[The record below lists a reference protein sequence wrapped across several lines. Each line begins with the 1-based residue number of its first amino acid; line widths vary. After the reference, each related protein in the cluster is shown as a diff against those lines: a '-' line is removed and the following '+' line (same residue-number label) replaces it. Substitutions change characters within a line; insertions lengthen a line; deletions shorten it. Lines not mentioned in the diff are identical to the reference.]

1 MGLSGCMSC
10 LKYLLFAFN
19 FIFWLAGIA
28 ILALAIYFRVDSTTQ
43 NILTSDE
50 EKRQLFNGVCYVL
63 MAAGG
68 AIMVVGF
75 CGCCGAAQESRMLL
89 TLFAVALFLLLGS
102 EIGAGVYTAFHRQ
115 QVSDAVNE
123 GALELWKGSA
133 ATNATGIIVDEIE
146 RDLDCCGY
154 NNAADYCDL
163 DKISDGGFG
172 DIIIK
177 SLSTTLNC
185 ATKALTVLD
194 YCPSLES
201 ITIGCRDRIKEV
213 LEKNID
219 IVVAVAI
226 SIGVVELLGLI
237 FSILLCQA
245 IGQDYTSG
253 KLA

>member
-43 NILTSDE
+43 NILASDGD
-50 EKRQLFNGVCYVL
+50 KRELFNGVCYVL

-115 QVSDAVNE
+115 QVSDAVDE

-133 ATNATGIIVDEIE
+133 TVDATRILVDEIE
-146 RDLDCCGY
+146 KDLDCCGY

-163 DKISDGGFG
+163 ANMPEGGFG
-172 DIIIK
+172 DVILQ
-177 SLSTTLNC
+177 SVSNTLSC
-185 ATKALTVLD
+185 ATKALNVLEFCPTV
-194 YCPSLES
+194 ES
-201 ITIGCRDRIKEV
+201 IAIGCRERIKEV

-226 SIGVVELLGLI
+226 SIGVIELLGFL